1 MTKKEK
7 KIKGGKHKYII
18 KTILQ
23 FHFEKKE
30 CHIHC
35 VAFVYAGVVLGW
47 KPPHLA
53 NIGIAFKYMQDCVV
67 FFVTT
72 LQTHPCKENRVFP
85 VYFFSQGKTCIHH
98 LGTL

>member
-1 MTKKEK
+1 MYYCGRWLGCSLDLNPIDFAAWSKTFYRKTMLFRKMTKKEK

-30 CHIHC
+30 CHIHW

-47 KPPHLA
+47 KPPH
-53 NIGIAFKYMQDCVV
+53 
-67 FFVTT
+67 
-72 LQTHPCKENRVFP
+72 
-85 VYFFSQGKTCIHH
+85 
-98 LGTL
+98 